1 MFCISP
7 LFFLP
12 VSIKQQFFIT
22 TGKFFPQKKNN
33 IVITKSLFII
43 FFPFVFFPLRYFQ
56 VPTPWLDNK
65 HTVFGR
71 LTKGMDV
78 VNSIE
83 AVPVDDTDKPLND
96 VLILSIDVL

>member
-1 MFCISP
+1 MN
-7 LFFLP
+7 
-12 VSIKQQFFIT
+12 T
-22 TGKFFPQKKNN
+22 NR
-33 IVITKSLFII
+33 LFII
-43 FFPFVFFPLRYFQ
+43 SFPFVFFPLLYFQ

>member
-1 MFCISP
+1 MHLIPYFSFFVANKCFYHFDFCS
-7 LFFLP
+7 
-12 VSIKQQFFIT
+12 
-22 TGKFFPQKKNN
+22 
-33 IVITKSLFII
+33 
-43 FFPFVFFPLRYFQ
+43 

-78 VNSIE
+78 VSSIE

-96 VLILSIDVL
+96 VHILSIDVL

>member
-1 MFCISP
+1 MVPS
-7 LFFLP
+7 
-12 VSIKQQFFIT
+12 T
-22 TGKFFPQKKNN
+22 TGK
-33 IVITKSLFII
+33 IVHKEKRIIITIRTAHLSLSSL
-43 FFPFVFFPLRYFQ
+43 VFFFSIFCVLIQ

-83 AVPVDDTDKPLND
+83 AVSVDDADKPLND
-96 VLILSIDVL
+96 VLILSINVL